1 MQNFGARLV
10 HVLRTQELEPSIL
23 QWLFRIADKSRAINQ
38 TEAGARLLHDCLPHR
53 SMLLYFLQPSTRTFY
68 SFQAAARILGMST
81 SIVRDTDKL
90 SEAKGESQLPD
101 SMHTLAIYHDV
112 FVTRH
117 HDAGFSASCVKL
129 LAETGISRPIING
142 GEGTEEH
149 PTQAILDIY
158 TLEREYVNRGGLEN
172 RRVLVVGDL
181 ARGRSA
187 RSLITMLAKYKIRG
201 LDLVSPRA
209 LALPADIKEHI
220 TTSGITLRESERL
233 VDFIADADVVYMT
246 RLQDEYPSEAI
257 PSDLDYSGC
266 VLDDTVIRR
275 MRPDCV
281 VLHPLPRREEIPED
295 FDKDPRARYWQQ
307 IENGMWIRVGLL
319 AHILGCDER
328 IEKYDLA

>member
-1 MQNFGARLV
+1 MQIPKPRLE
-10 HVLRTQELEPSIL
+10 HVLRTQDLQPAVL
-23 QWLFRIADKSRAINQ
+23 QWLFRIADKSRTIYQ
-38 TEAGARLLHDCLPHR
+38 TESGARFLHDCLPHR
-53 SMLLYFLQPSTRTFY
+53 SLLLYFLQPSTRTFF

-101 SMHTLAIYHDV
+101 SMHTLALYHDV

-117 HDAGFSASCVKL
+117 RKAGFSASCVRL

-142 GEGTEEH
+142 GDGTEEH
-149 PTQAILDIY
+149 PTQAILDLY
-158 TLEREYVNRGGLEN
+158 TLEREYRNRDGLTG
-172 RRVLVVGDL
+172 RRVMVVGDL
-181 ARGRSA
+181 ARGRAA

-220 TTSGITLRESERL
+220 TTSGIALRESERL

-246 RLQDEYPSEAI
+246 RMQDEYPRKSI
-257 PSDLDYSGC
+257 PTKLNYSGC
-266 VLDDTVIRR
+266 ILNAAAVRR

-281 VLHPLPRREEIPED
+281 VLHPLPRREEIPEP

-307 IENGMWIRVGLL
+307 VENGMWVRVAIL
-319 AHILGCDER
+319 AHLLGCDER
-328 IEKYDLA
+328 IEKYDVA